1 MNKINPDLEP
11 LETIKQE
18 ILYMVPLIAID
29 GYEIVIGKNHRRIF
43 TDNTLPDFIKKVLAM
58 AKASATKVLHDSEM
72 YKFELYVCPVKHME
86 YIGWQASQSVFIIV
100 MTKEQLDK
108 LKGDA

>member
-11 LETIKQE
+11 LETIKQD
-18 ILYMVPLIAID
+18 ILYMVPLIMTD
-29 GYEIVIGKNHRRIF
+29 VYEIVIGKNHRRIF
-43 TDNTLPDFIKKVLAM
+43 TDDTLPDFVKKVLTM
-58 AKASATKVLHDSEM
+58 AKASATSVLHDSEM
-72 YKFELYVCPVKHME
+72 YKYELYVCPVKHME

-108 LKGDA
+108 LKGEE